1 MKHLT
6 LIAMVAL
13 FALTGCEKEPPPPPP
28 APPPPPKTADELYNK
43 VMTTVRPLIVNDAA
57 IGPVL
62 AEALTKELGS
72 LKAEVNGTKAQQRVA
87 DDLIT
92 QLKDARGAEQWDLV
106 LNLCAG
112 LDVLEPGGT
121 RTPNYREQA
130 MAEKARPI
138 VTVKGFF
145 EQDGVTNV
153 FMDVYVP
160 TTGKTESVKRREGEE
175 FFGLVLE
182 RIVGNKKAI
191 QLRYKPTGASFR
203 VEAP

>member
-13 FALTGCEKEPPPPPP
+13 FALVGCEKAPPPPPP

-43 VMTTVRPLIVNDAA
+43 VMTVIGPSIVGNAA
-57 IGPVL
+57 MGPVL
-62 AEALTKELGS
+62 AEGLKNELS
-72 LKAEVNGTKAQQRVA
+72 TLKAEVNGAKAQQRVA

-92 QLKDARGAEQWDLV
+92 RLKDARGAENWDLV

-112 LDVLEPGGT
+112 LDVLEPGGP
-121 RTPNYREQA
+121 RTSNYREQA
-130 MAEKARPI
+130 LAEKARPI

-160 TTGKTESVKRREGEE
+160 TTGKSESVKRREGEE

-182 RIVGNKKAI
+182 RIV
-191 QLRYKPTGASFR
+191 
-203 VEAP
+203 